1 MTAAVVWAFAAVPP
15 PSQDDA
21 PRAWFASLAAG
32 DREPLAA
39 IYDRFAAELHAL
51 ALWRTGSREDADD
64 VVQEVFVRL
73 ATTGT
78 DLARV
83 REPRTY
89 LLAMAHRASV
99 DRRRL
104 RRNESIAEVDFVE
117 APPFEPERAADA
129 ERASDALA
137 QIPTAQREAVWL
149 HHFAGLAF
157 REIGKVTGVP
167 TFTAASRYRL
177 GIAKLRDL
185 LGETR

>member
-1 MTAAVVWAFAAVPP
+1 MTAALVWSFAAVPP
-15 PSQDDA
+15 AEDDA
-21 PRAWFASLAAG
+21 SRTWFAALAEG
-32 DREPLAA
+32 NREPLGT

-73 ATTGT
+73 ATTGA
-78 DLARV
+78 DHARV
-83 REPRTY
+83 REPRGY

-99 DRRRL
+99 DRRRRPRTTSL
-104 RRNESIAEVDFVE
+104 DDVAFVE

-129 ERASDALA
+129 ARASSALGKL
-137 QIPTAQREAVWL
+137 PGAQREAVWL
-149 HHFAGLAF
+149 HHFAGLGF
-157 REIGKVTGVP
+157 REIGDVTGVP

-177 GIAKLRDL
+177 GLAKLRAL

>member
-1 MTAAVVWAFAAVPP
+1 MTGALVWSFATVPP
-15 PSQDDA
+15 AEDDA
-21 PRAWFASLAAG
+21 PRAWFAALAEG
-32 DREPLAA
+32 SREPLGA

-73 ATTGT
+73 ATTGA

-83 REPRTY
+83 REPRAY

-99 DRRRL
+99 DRRRRPRTAPL
-104 RRNESIAEVDFVE
+104 EDVAFVE
-117 APPFEPERAADA
+117 APPFEPERSADA
-129 ERASDALA
+129 ARASSALSEL
-137 QIPTAQREAVWL
+137 PGAQREAVWL

-157 REIGKVTGVP
+157 REIGDVTGVP

-177 GIAKLRDL
+177 GLAKLRAL
-185 LGETR
+185 LGEPR